1 MKGIGNTLQ
10 EERRMNIDKILA
22 FLAGTFLVAGVAM
35 AQEPIVYPAK
45 GQSHEQMQKDEFE
58 CYQWAKGQT
67 GFDPMAPPTP
77 STPPPQQQAP
87 TSSVGKSAVGGAALG
102 SLIGGIADGNWGHG
116 AAYGA
121 IAGGLFG
128 GYKKHEQQKANTQEQ
143 EQWQQQQAQ
152 QYQQQRNTYNRA
164 YAACLEGRGYTVN

>member
-1 MKGIGNTLQ
+1 MKIEKL
-10 EERRMNIDKILA
+10 LA
-22 FLAGTFLVAGVAM
+22 LVAGLLLVAGFAL
-35 AQEPIVYPAK
+35 AQEVIVYPAK
-45 GQSHEQMQKDEFE
+45 GQSQEQTEKDKFD

-87 TSSVGKSAVGGAALG
+87 TSSPGRSAVGGAALG

-121 IAGGLFG
+121 VAGGLFG
-128 GYKKHEQQKANTQEQ
+128 AYRKHEQEKTNTQQ
-143 EQWQQQQAQ
+143 QDQWAQQQAQ
-152 QYQQQRNTYNRA
+152 QYQQQRYNYNRA

>member
-1 MKGIGNTLQ
+1 MKI
-10 EERRMNIDKILA
+10 EKALA
-22 FLAGTFLVAGVAM
+22 FAAGLLLAVTAAM
-35 AQEPIVYPAK
+35 AQEVIVYPAK
-45 GQSHEQMQKDEFE
+45 GQSNEQMEKDKFD

-77 STPPPQQQAP
+77 SSPPPQQQ
-87 TSSVGKSAVGGAALG
+87 TSKANAGRGAVGGAALG

-128 GYKKHEQQKANTQEQ
+128 AYKKHEQEEANTQAQ
-143 EQWQQQQAQ
+143 DQWSQQQAQ
-152 QYQQQRNTYNRA
+152 QYQQQRYNYNRA
-164 YAACLEGRGYTVN
+164 YKACLEGRGYTVN